1 LYGARRQLVGEGSG
15 NDDDEETGRM
25 FARGRAAS

>member
-1 LYGARRQLVGEGSG
+1 VGEGSG
-15 NDDDEETGRM
+15 KDDDDEETGRM